1 MLRLCNSKKDTS
13 THAHDPSQ
21 DAHGHTHGAID
32 PSIITTE
39 RGIWA
44 IKWSFLGLM
53 ATALFQVV
61 IVMLSG
67 SVALFADTIHNFG
80 DAATAIPLWI
90 AFKLAQR
97 KPSAT
102 FTYGYGRVEDL
113 AGVAIVLTILF
124 SALLAGYESLDRFFH
139 PQPVTYLWA
148 VITASVV
155 GFLGNEA
162 VALFRIRVGKE
173 IGSAALVADGYH
185 ARVDGLTSLAV
196 LFGAVGVWLGF
207 PLADPIVGLL
217 ITVAIFRIVWESAKS
232 IFTRLLD
239 GVDPEVIDE
248 IKHAVNH
255 TPGVEDVSEVRV
267 RWLGHRL
274 HAELNIAVDP
284 DISVEKGH
292 DIAKD
297 VRHQLLHHLRYLSNA
312 TIHIDPLNA
321 SGEKHHRIA
330 GHMHEDLSDHS
341 H

>member
-1 MLRLCNSKKDTS
+1 MKTIQTN
-13 THAHDPSQ
+13 HALDHDQS
-21 DAHGHTHGAID
+21 AHGHMHGVVD
-32 PSIITTE
+32 PSIMTTE

-44 IKWSFLGLM
+44 IKWSFLGLL

-61 IVMLSG
+61 VVLLSG

-97 KPSAT
+97 KPNAT

-113 AGVAIVLTILF
+113 AGVTIVLTILL
-124 SALLAGYESLDRFFH
+124 SALVAGYESVNRFFH
-139 PQPVTYLWA
+139 PQPVTHIWA
-148 VITASVV
+148 VITASVI

-196 LFGAVGVWLGF
+196 LCGAVGVWLGF

-217 ITVAIFRIVWESAKS
+217 ITVAIFRIVWESGKS
-232 IFTRLLD
+232 IFTRLID
-239 GVDPEVIDE
+239 GVDPEVIDN
-248 IKHAVNH
+248 IKHAASH
-255 TPGVEDVSEVRV
+255 IPGVEDISEVRV

-274 HAELNIAVDP
+274 HAELNIAVAS
-284 DISVEKGH
+284 DITVEKGH
-292 DIAKD
+292 EIAKD

-312 TIHIDPLNA
+312 TIHVDPLIA

-330 GHMHEDLSDHS
+330 EHAHGDLSAHS

>member
-1 MLRLCNSKKDTS
+1 MFRLFKSKNNAS
-13 THAHDPSQ
+13 THADDPSQ
-21 DAHGHTHGAID
+21 DDHGHTHGAID

-53 ATALFQVV
+53 TTALFQVV
-61 IVMLSG
+61 IVILSG

-97 KPSAT
+97 KPNAK

-113 AGVAIVLTILF
+113 AGVAIVITILF
-124 SALLAGYESLDRFFH
+124 SALVAGYESVNRFFH

-196 LFGAVGVWLGF
+196 LFGAVGVWLGY

-217 ITVAIFRIVWESAKS
+217 ITVAIFRIVWKSAKS

-248 IKHAVNH
+248 IKHAVMH

-274 HAELNIAVDP
+274 HAELNIAVNP
-284 DISVEKGH
+284 NLSVEKGH
-292 DIAKD
+292 EIAID
-297 VRHQLLHHLRYLSNA
+297 VRHQLLHHLHYLSNA

-321 SGEKHHRIA
+321 SGERHHSIA
-330 GHMHEDLSDHS
+330 DHVQGDLSTHS